1 MSDADKTQVPE
12 TAEAAAPDAAPSVL
26 LTEEGELSDKVRLI
40 CRNADNTHSDAL
52 S

>member
-1 MSDADKTQVPE
+1 MSDADKTQVQE
-12 TAEAAAPDAAPSVL
+12 TTEAAAPDAAPSVL

-40 CRNADNTHSDAL
+40 CRNADSTPGDAP

>member
-1 MSDADKTQVPE
+1 MSDAAKSQVPE
-12 TAEAAAPDAAPSVL
+12 TTEAAAPDGAPSVL

-40 CRNADNTHSDAL
+40 CGIIDDTPDAAR